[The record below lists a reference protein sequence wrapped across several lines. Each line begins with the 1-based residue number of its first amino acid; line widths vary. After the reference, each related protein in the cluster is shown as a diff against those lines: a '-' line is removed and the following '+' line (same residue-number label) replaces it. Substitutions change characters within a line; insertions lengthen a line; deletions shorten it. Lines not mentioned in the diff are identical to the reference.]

1 MKSKKLVKTSNKVG
15 RPSKYDLKV
24 ISPKVDEYLASCTS
38 ENMKLPT
45 VEGLALH
52 LGVNKDTLYEWNKK
66 HEEFSDYLKKIA
78 DQQKENLINQGFY
91 GGREVN
97 GSMGIFLLKAIHGL
111 RENDGNNVNVQVN
124 VQPILNDLEAK

>member
-1 MKSKKLVKTSNKVG
+1 MKKLTTTKNKVG
-15 RPSKYDLKV
+15 RPTKYNIEV
-24 ISPKVDEYLASCTS
+24 IKPAVETYLASCTS

-45 VEGLALH
+45 IEGLALH
-52 LGVNKDTLYEWNKK
+52 LNVNKDTLYEWNKV
-66 HEEFSDYLKKIA
+66 HPEFSDYLKKIA

-111 RENDGNNVNVQVN
+111 KDNDSNNVNVQVN
-124 VQPILNDLEAK
+124 VQPILGDMKAQ